1 MSILRS
7 RSPSAAPSDSADSA
21 SSSSSVASPSD
32 APAALAAAL
41 GGRADDTDSRLLNT
55 GRLSSRRAAL
65 ATAPVDSSGELT
77 LHMSV
82 STALLAELKVLAAR
96 FPEAGRLHDIVAA
109 PRGAAPA
116 TSRPRADAA
125 DSPVSPSRPVKRSR
139 LAALPV
145 SAPPADGAVAA
156 QIDPLGYRRRPDG
169 ITQHGLIAVLKC
181 ADSLVRAAHL
191 RLTLFHCADIM
202 AFFHPAWAADAGEE
216 AMDLVGQLA
225 VYGRTPLPCV
235 AWVRLRSILCEL
247 DADLACA
254 TTPLAQ
260 VYHPDRWVLW
270 QREPALRAEH
280 IFDLYRSTAQDTISW
295 LGRWLHAD
303 WTTERIGRMLGP
315 ESWNYTALAGRIL
328 QRFRAPAPLRPETNQ
343 RAYVMAWTPQAVFPD
358 LAPPPA
364 SADGSSQQ
372 YEPCSPAQ
380 HGVAARGA
388 GLPSQSG
395 LGSGPPPVTVT
406 LPPPVPDVAPVPLH
420 KCSGHGL
427 DLLISM
433 GATLDRVPEPF
444 PLPYMDFLC
453 TTSAISASTRGT
465 APVDFQAAL
474 ETLPIDCLARAIIV
488 SLATEFNGMHRPPAF
503 HTSRARAQL
512 AHLGLRA
519 LAWVARALGVHP
531 EPTATSPPEHVLNDL
546 QEAVTLAWHER
557 RLRPPY
563 PAHT

>member
-1 MSILRS
+1 MPLPRS

-21 SSSSSVASPSD
+21 RSSTSVALPPD
-32 APAALAAAL
+32 NPAAPAAAS
-41 GGRADDTDSRLLNT
+41 GGRADDTDLSLLNT
-55 GRLSSRRAAL
+55 GRLSPRRAAFV
-65 ATAPVDSSGELT
+65 TAPVDSPGAIT

-82 STALLAELKVLAAR
+82 SAALLAELRALAAR

-109 PRGAAPA
+109 PLGAA
-116 TSRPRADAA
+116 PRADAA
-125 DSPVSPSRPVKRSR
+125 DSPVSPSRPVKRPRS
-139 LAALPV
+139 AAPPDW
-145 SAPPADGAVAA
+145 APPADGAGAA
-156 QIDPLGYRRRPDG
+156 QIDPLGYRRRPGG

-202 AFFHPAWAADAGEE
+202 TFFHPEWAADAGVE

-225 VYGRTPLPCV
+225 VHGRQPLPCV

-280 IFDLYRSTAQDTISW
+280 IFDLYRSTALGTISW
-295 LGRWLHAD
+295 LGKWLRAD

-315 ESWNYTALAGRIL
+315 EAWNYTALAGRIL
-328 QRFRAPAPLRPETNQ
+328 QRFRAPVPLQPETTQ
-343 RAYVMAWTPQAVFPD
+343 RAHVMAWTPQAVFPD
-358 LAPPPA
+358 LAPSPPA
-364 SADGSSQQ
+364 SADGSSHHCDS
-372 YEPCSPAQ
+372 CSPAH

-388 GLPSQSG
+388 GLPSQPG
-395 LGSGPPPVTVT
+395 LDSGPPPVTVT
-406 LPPPVPDVAPVPLH
+406 LPPPVPDVAPVSLH
-420 KCSGHGL
+420 KCSGLGL

-433 GATLDRVPEPF
+433 GATLGLVAEPF

-453 TTSAISASTRGT
+453 TISAISASVRGT

-474 ETLPIDCLARAIIV
+474 ETLPIDCLARATIV
-488 SLATEFNGMHRPPAF
+488 SLATEFNGLHRPPAF

-512 AHLGLRA
+512 VHLGLRA

-531 EPTATSPPEHVLNDL
+531 EPTATSPPGHVLTEL
-546 QEAVTLAWHER
+546 QEAVTIAWRER
-557 RLRPPY
+557 RLRPPF